1 MSHQLALVY
10 KTVSFNVF
18 FFLLASVC
26 ECVLCIFNCH
36 CRNETHDTPKKE
48 RNATLKKKLSDMAY
62 EMRKMSI
69 KKKKKRRYI
78 KIEKKWKRKS

>member
-1 MSHQLALVY
+1 MC
-10 KTVSFNVF
+10 F

-69 KKKKKRRYI
+69 KKK
-78 KIEKKWKRKS
+78 EETTVH